1 MRALREYS
9 DASHCTTYPKPM
21 TDFEFLGLG
30 VFENIEFKIWLGLIG
45 KCELEVA
52 ADQITEIHMVEAF
65 KNQKNKKCQYSNP
78 AQKSALIHMWFLQA
92 EADKALCATVYN
104 CEFWQLVQH
113 APTQE
118 EFSTAFPELEYA
130 PPIAPAVKSEPVT
143 QTKVKAKWARSEIN
157 LDLFEVAV

>member
-1 MRALREYS
+1 VRALKEYS
-9 DASHCTTYPKPM
+9 DASHCMTYPKPM
-21 TDFEFLGLG
+21 TDFEFLGLAD
-30 VFENIEFKIWLGLIG
+30 FENIEFKIWLGLIV

-52 ADQITEIHMVEAF
+52 ADQKTEIQMVEAF
-65 KNQKNKKCQYSNP
+65 KNQKNEKCQYSNP

-113 APTQE
+113 VPTQA
-118 EFSTAFPELEYA
+118 EFSTAFPELQYA
-130 PPIAPAVKSEPVT
+130 PPIVPEVKSKRVT
-143 QTKVKAKWARSEIN
+143 LTKVKSKLTHSEIN